1 MNFKGHPERHRGGR
15 QFSDIVRVREGNS
28 YQPLAAVVQTVEQ
41 KYGLRKG
48 SRSSDSGLLDLLH
61 HD

>member
-1 MNFKGHPERHRGGR
+1 MNFKGHPERPRGGR

-41 KYGLRKG
+41 YGLRKG
-48 SRSSDSGLLDLLH
+48 SRSSDSRLLDLLH